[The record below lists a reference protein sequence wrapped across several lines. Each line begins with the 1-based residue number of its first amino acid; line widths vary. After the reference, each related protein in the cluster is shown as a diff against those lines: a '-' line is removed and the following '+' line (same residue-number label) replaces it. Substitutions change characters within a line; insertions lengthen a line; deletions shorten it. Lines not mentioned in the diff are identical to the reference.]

1 MKVRIMA
8 DSTCDLSPELI
19 ECYHLTI
26 TPLYIEMDGSFRKD
40 GIEVQPTDI
49 FEYVNKTG
57 KLCHTAAVSE
67 ADYVEY
73 FGKALEEADGIVHFT
88 ISSDMSA
95 CYQNA
100 VNAARKFENVH
111 VVDSRNLSTGIA
123 LLVIRACEMAD
134 QGMAAADIAGAC
146 RALTDKV
153 ETSFILDTLLYLSKG
168 GRCSSLTAFSVGL
181 LNIKPCIEVKG
192 GKMGVGKKY
201 RGRME
206 QVLTNYVTERLRGR
220 EDIDL
225 SRIFITYSSTTPV
238 YYEAVKKAI
247 LDCQPFAEILPTSAG
262 STVSNHCGPLCL
274 GILYMTKE

>member
-1 MKVRIMA
+1 MK
-8 DSTCDLSPELI
+8 
-19 ECYHLTI
+19 
-26 TPLYIEMDGSFRKD
+26 
-40 GIEVQPTDI
+40 
-49 FEYVNKTG
+49 
-57 KLCHTAAVSE
+57 
-67 ADYVEY
+67 
-73 FGKALEEADGIVHFT
+73 
-88 ISSDMSA
+88 
-95 CYQNA
+95 
-100 VNAARKFENVH
+100 
-111 VVDSRNLSTGIA
+111 
-123 LLVIRACEMAD
+123 LLNEILGTKYPII
-134 QGMAAADIAGAC
+134 QGGMANIATGEFAAACSNAGALGLIGSGGMDADTLRENIRCC

-168 GRCSSLTAFSVGL
+168 GRCSSLTAFSAGL